1 MSSTNPPAPASSN
14 DASRSITD
22 LFHRLNRVLP
32 ENQKVLTVPG
42 EMSAS
47 EALRLLRQH
56 HYSQVPAVVAGEV
69 LGLFSHRSF
78 CDAILASAV
87 AKSGSKFA
95 LENLTVEECLEKVEF
110 AGVTDEFE
118 SWFDWLDSHNAVL
131 VGEAHRL
138 QGIVTPMDVLRYL
151 YKVASP
157 FVLVAEMELGLRAL
171 MRLVVTDEK
180 LAECAKTSLSP
191 AYAAEKVP
199 ITLEQMT
206 FHDYVQIIG
215 DGRHWPLFEPVFRG
229 TRERT
234 RAKLEEMND
243 LRNDVFHFRN
253 PSVDDYE
260 RLAAF
265 RDWVLTRAR
274 AAEARSKDSAV

>member
-1 MSSTNPPAPASSN
+1 MSSN
-14 DASRSITD
+14 DRPVNGDSELAAASITN

-32 ENQKVLTVPG
+32 ENQRMLTVPG
-42 EMSAS
+42 EMMAF

-56 HYSQVPAVVAGEV
+56 HFSQVPVVVAGEV

-78 CDAILASAV
+78 SDAILAVTA
-87 AKSGSKFA
+87 SKGRMA
-95 LENLTVEECLEKVEF
+95 LEKLTTEECLEKVEF
-110 AGVTDEFE
+110 ARVTDEFE
-118 SWFDWLDSHNAVL
+118 SWFDWLDAHNAVL
-131 VGEAHRL
+131 VGEADRL

-157 FVLVAEMELGLRAL
+157 FVLVAEIEIGLRGL
-171 MRLVVTDEK
+171 MRRVVPDEK
-180 LAECAKTSLSP
+180 LAECAKTSLSRL
-191 AYAAEKVP
+191 YVP
-199 ITLEQMT
+199 ERLPLILEDMT

-215 DGRHWPLFEPVFRG
+215 DGRHWPLFEPVFKS

-243 LRNDVFHFRN
+243 LRNNVFHFRK
-253 PSVDDYE
+253 PSVEDHE
-260 RLAAF
+260 RLGTF

-274 AAEARSKDSAV
+274 AAEARAKDGAA

>member
-1 MSSTNPPAPASSN
+1 MSSTKSPVPASSN
-14 DASRSITD
+14 QAGGSITD

-32 ENQKVLTVPG
+32 EGQQVLTVPG
-42 EMSAS
+42 EMLAS
-47 EALRLLRQH
+47 EALKLLRQH
-56 HYSQVPAVVAGEV
+56 HYSQVPVIVAGEV

-78 CDAILASAV
+78 SEAILASVVSKA
-87 AKSGSKFA
+87 SSKFA
-95 LENLTVEECLEKVEF
+95 LENLTVEECLENVEF
-110 AGVTDEFE
+110 VRITDEFE

-151 YKVASP
+151 YEVASP
-157 FVLVAEMELGLRAL
+157 FVLVAEIELGLRAL
-171 MRLVVTDEK
+171 MRLAVTDGK
-180 LAECAKTSLSP
+180 LADCAKTSLST
-191 AYAAEKVP
+191 AYAAEKLP
-199 ITLEQMT
+199 IALEQMT

-234 RAKLEEMND
+234 RTKLEEMND
-243 LRNDVFHFRN
+243 LRNDVFHFRK
-253 PSVDDYE
+253 PSVEDHE

-274 AAEARSKDSAV
+274 AAEARAKDGAV